1 MLRILEINR
10 MEQQCLPSR
19 TEILQDAAL
28 EELNSAVKMNQA
40 ILPLGDT
47 DLLTKTPVA
56 WQLDSRR
63 EVSLGRHN
71 QRRFSKKGNSRMNP
85 PAGSAVPPPTTCARS
100 ATLQMT
106 RKELRGRS

>member
-85 PAGSAVPPPTTCARS
+85 PAGAESQAR
-100 ATLQMT
+100 
-106 RKELRGRS
+106 